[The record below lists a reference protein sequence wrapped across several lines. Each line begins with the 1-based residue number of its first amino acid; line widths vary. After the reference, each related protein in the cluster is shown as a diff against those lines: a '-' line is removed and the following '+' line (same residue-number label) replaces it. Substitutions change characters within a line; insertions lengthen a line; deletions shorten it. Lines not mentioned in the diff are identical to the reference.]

1 MNRRD
6 LDDLVSRSEW
16 PSVTIIAPLENRAP
30 DNQQNE
36 IRVKSLVKQVRE
48 KLVQE
53 RVEEPVAKR
62 VLEKIDSLIG
72 ELDLFTA
79 SDLGVAFFVSPGFAR
94 RLDLPFQVKERAVV
108 DRVFATREIVVGLE
122 RGLRWR
128 AVIVG
133 LEQPRI
139 LDGFRDRVVDVARV
153 GATQLTDE
161 ILAPLMAGDP
171 IPLVIVG
178 LEAEIVHFVTHSR
191 FAHEVILTI
200 RGRHERTDA
209 RELGRLLWSDVAHAI
224 EVRRRDRIEREL
236 DSGMKRGRI
245 VSGIED
251 VWLAAHQGRGELLVV
266 EEDLHF
272 PVEPGVGQRALLRAP
287 AGLEID
293 NAVDEIVDVV
303 LAAKGR
309 VEFVAPGTLGH
320 EHQGIVMVTRY
331 AAVREVA

>member
-1 MNRRD
+1 VNRRD
-6 LDDLVSRSEW
+6 LDELVSRSEW
-16 PSVTIIAPLENRAP
+16 PSVSIIAPLSNRAP

-48 KLVQE
+48 KLIAE

-62 VLEKIDSLIG
+62 ILERLDSLIG
-72 ELDLFTA
+72 EVDLFTF
-79 SDLGVAFFVSPGFAR
+79 SDVGVAFFVSPGFAR
-94 RLDLPFQVKERAVV
+94 RVDLPFEVRERAVV

-133 LEQPRI
+133 MEQPRI
-139 LDGFRDRVVDVARV
+139 LDGFRERVVDVARV
-153 GATQLTDE
+153 GATDLIDE
-161 ILAPLMAGDP
+161 ILSPIMDADP
-171 IPLVIVG
+171 VPLVIVG
-178 LEAEIVHFVTHSR
+178 LEPEIVHFVTHSR

-200 RGRHERTDA
+200 RGRYERTDA
-209 RELGRLLWSDVAHAI
+209 RELGRQLWPMVEQAI
-224 EVRRRDRIEREL
+224 EVRRRERIEREL

-251 VWLAAHQGRGELLVV
+251 VWIAAHQGRGDILIV
-266 EEDLHF
+266 EDNLHF
-272 PVEPGVGQRALLRAP
+272 PIEPGVGQRALLRAP
-287 AGLEID
+287 AGLDID